1 MKNTY
6 SQLIEKLTDEK
17 EDLFIKVCKLEK
29 FINSE
34 SYKFLP
40 EYHQFLLNQQLTGMN
55 LYLSSLTFRI
65 KHLKGSDKDE

>member
-6 SQLIEKLTDEK
+6 NQLIEKLNDEK